1 MIAEKVKQ
9 INKHFLDDEMAKGYI
24 IDDKDVVKNSVR
36 GLGRRRGGDW
46 DTQTELL
53 TSKNIEGSGFLSDIA
68 RTAQRFAPLAL
79 GKPKKGGMD
88 WSLAGVLDSVG
99 LGKEKVGAGWLDDFV
114 SQGLQAVSMAT
125 GGRRRG
131 RPCKGGIATNGIATG
146 GIATGGRKRG
156 RPRKGGIATGG
167 IATGGGWLDDV
178 LGKATEYYK
187 KGKSMADKYAP
198 LAEQGYELYK
208 NVKKIREKKE
218 EKKEEAK
225 QAEAPQPVSRRGR
238 RGRRGGIATGG
249 MKQKLMARAVGGA
262 YSDLEGAGWFDDVL
276 DGIGKVADT
285 AVKIKPLFKKGGI
298 LTAGGKK
305 SSPWIAHVK
314 KYAKAHN
321 ISYPEALKKAKASYK

>member
-1 MIAEKVKQ
+1 MENNSYNRMIAEQVKQ
-9 INKHFLDDEMAKGYI
+9 INKHFIDDEMAKGYI
-24 IDDKDVVKNSVR
+24 INDKDIVKNSVR

-46 DTQTELL
+46 DTQTSLM

-125 GGRRRG
+125 GGR
-131 RPCKGGIATNGIATG
+131 
-146 GIATGGRKRG
+146 KRG
-156 RPRKGGIATGG
+156 RPRKGGVSTGG

-187 KGKSMADKYAP
+187 KGKSIADKYAP
-198 LAEQGYELYK
+198 LAEQGLELYK
-208 NVKKIREKKE
+208 NVKKIR

-225 QAEAPQPVSRRGR
+225 QAEAPQPVSRRR

-249 MKQKLMARAVGGA
+249 MKQKLLARAVGGA

-314 KYAKAHN
+314 KYSKAHN